1 MGVKSCWNSKII
13 FGNCWS
19 LYAFCMCSVVR
30 WVFPDVSTD
39 FNAFIFNSKQSTT
52 WPWRRRHQT
61 PLKSLELLTH
71 ILQDLNPCQ
80 NGCENFKYFSALF
93 VCASDEAEEVE
104 PEDAMKPDPEIEKQL
119 LWCLSEASLT
129 LPTTSRELAAAVGK
143 QLGRHIFHIAVVNL
157 LQKFTTQQ
165 LIVWVMV
172 PHDMDCEWT
181 KPPTEVYDYPFE
193 S

>member
-1 MGVKSCWNSKII
+1 MGMKSCWNLKII
-13 FGNCWS
+13 FGNCDHYVHSVCLLLLGEYFLICQGILVPSSSRVSSPLLGHEDKGTTLLQKVWTTDPYPTRLES
-19 LYAFCMCSVVR
+19 LSK
-30 WVFPDVSTD
+30 WLWEPQ
-39 FNAFIFNSKQSTT
+39 IFQC
-52 WPWRRRHQT
+52 
-61 PLKSLELLTH
+61 
-71 ILQDLNPCQ
+71 I
-80 NGCENFKYFSALF
+80 

-119 LWCLSEASLT
+119 LRCLSEASLT

-172 PHDMDCEWT
+172 PRHVDCEWT
-181 KPPTEVYDYPFE
+181 EPPTEVYDHPLE